1 MNFLYIFLRDLTMCM
16 KTRHFFCF
24 FFYISFCNILEET
37 MYFNTE
43 ILSKVE
49 NSTRKSQIFLKEF

>member
-1 MNFLYIFLRDLTMCM
+1 
-16 KTRHFFCF
+16 
-24 FFYISFCNILEET
+24 

-49 NSTRKSQIFLKEF
+49 NSTRKSQIFLKEFWNFFVVFLYNIINI